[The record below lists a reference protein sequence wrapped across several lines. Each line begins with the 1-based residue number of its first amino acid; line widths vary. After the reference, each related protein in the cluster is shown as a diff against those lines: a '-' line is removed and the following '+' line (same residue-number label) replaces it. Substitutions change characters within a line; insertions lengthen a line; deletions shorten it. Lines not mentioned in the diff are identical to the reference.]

1 MKAKFG
7 EPINIPIVCLQSTHE
22 KQNGTD
28 YKYSIIY
35 RVESRDEFDNC
46 KVDEDKIVATV
57 KCNESNASKTAKFL
71 INLVDFSPVP
81 DALQFEKDKEY
92 YFISAPRDRLD
103 GLCDGIYLRISITVE
118 AQQQQ
123 NQTQLSM
130 ADNKDDNKLI
140 SLMAKSYLTLS
151 LILILFLLCIC
162 LTIFLMY

>member
-7 EPINIPIVCLQSTHE
+7 EPINIPIVCLQSTPPTQE
-22 KQNGTD
+22 NQKETD

-46 KVDEDKIVATV
+46 IVDADKKVATV
-57 KCNESNASKTAKFL
+57 KCNESNASETAKFR

-81 DALQFEKDKEY
+81 DALEFEKDKEY
-92 YFISAPRDRLD
+92 YFISGPRDRLD
-103 GLCDGIYLRISITVE
+103 GLCEGIYLRISIRVE

-123 NQTQLSM
+123 N
-130 ADNKDDNKLI
+130 DNKLI
-140 SLMAKSYLTLS
+140 SLMAKSSSSYLTLP

-162 LTIFLMY
+162 LSVY